1 MKVINPYKQHL
12 KTGHFSWVLD
22 SYSHSKKKHTISI
35 QWLRWQGGEFSIA
48 CDSKADRD
56 SKIKKLREVFA
67 PKHKP
72 YLIDANL
79 TCSRWSLSFDIT
91 NKTLMPRDILNVLGK
106 DIVIEL
112 TPKSINS
119 RKLLK
124 GI

>member
-1 MKVINPYKQHL
+1 MLTISNNNVLMSFQGRGHSLMKVNRIVRKSFA
-12 KTGHFSWVLD
+12 K
-22 SYSHSKKKHTISI
+22 I
-35 QWLRWQGGEFSIA
+35 GEVI
-48 CDSKADRD
+48 
-56 SKIKKLREVFA
+56 
-67 PKHKP
+67 HKP
-72 YLIDANL
+72 HLIDAHL
-79 TCSRWSLSFDIT
+79 TCSRWSLGFEIT